1 MEKVEIRYCYNRETA
16 MSQKSI
22 FVRLLRDNMAA
33 TAIEYG
39 LILAGISIG
48 IIVAAQGLFSSISGV
63 LGTVTTTI
71 GTSSS

>member
-1 MEKVEIRYCYNRETA
+1 MEKVVTHCRYNRETA
-16 MSQKSI
+16 MSLKSI
-22 FVRLLRDNMAA
+22 IVRLMRDTNAA

-48 IIVAAQGLFSSISGV
+48 VIVAAQGLFSSISGV
-63 LGTVTTTI
+63 LSTVTTTV